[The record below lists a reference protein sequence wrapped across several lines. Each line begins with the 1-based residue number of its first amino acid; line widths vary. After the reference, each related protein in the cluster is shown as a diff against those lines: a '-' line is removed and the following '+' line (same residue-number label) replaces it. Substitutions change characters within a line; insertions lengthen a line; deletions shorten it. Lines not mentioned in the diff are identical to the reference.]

1 MNLNVICILYVE
13 YCISH
18 TTHRTKMVKTRSQN
32 NQNSAS
38 TTTSNNISITEGVVT
53 RSQKHKHRHQ
63 YHTHQTHQTHQ
74 TQHAPV
80 QKALKKKELPK
91 VELTDRLKHQITKRQ
106 QLRKQIRQNQTSIV
120 NEIHTDVS
128 TSKTQ
133 NNNEMT
139 SVWKNFESIFKY
151 IDDFMRFK
159 KRVEGK
165 SIYIM

>member
-1 MNLNVICILYVE
+1 
-13 YCISH
+13 
-18 TTHRTKMVKTRSQN
+18 MVKTRSQN
-32 NQNSAS
+32 NQNSATTTTS
-38 TTTSNNISITEGVVT
+38 TTTTNNISITEGVVT

-63 YHTHQTHQTHQ
+63 YQ

-139 SVWKNFESIFKY
+139 SVWKNFESVFKY

-159 KRVEGK
+159 KRVEGEIHTPNV
-165 SIYIM
+165 IYMI

>member
-1 MNLNVICILYVE
+1 
-13 YCISH
+13 
-18 TTHRTKMVKTRSQN
+18 MVKTRSQN

-38 TTTSNNISITEGVVT
+38 TTTTASNNISITEGVVT
-53 RSQKHKHRHQ
+53 RSQKHKHCHQ
-63 YHTHQTHQTHQ
+63 YQ

>member
-1 MNLNVICILYVE
+1 
-13 YCISH
+13 
-18 TTHRTKMVKTRSQN
+18 MVKTRSQN

-63 YHTHQTHQTHQ
+63 YHT
-74 TQHAPV
+74 QHTPV

-151 IDDFMRFK
+151 IDDFMQFK